1 MTKSNKGIALLEVLV
16 SVAILTF
23 GMGAAIKAIQTCTR
37 TQSDM
42 NDRVLARSLAEQQF
56 NALRLRGAE
65 GITGDASGRFDAPF
79 DAFSWTAERF
89 ESPGDMPLSMV
100 QLKVWKTTR
109 GARKKVYQTR
119 IPLPQ

>member
-1 MTKSNKGIALLEVLV
+1 MIKPNKGIALLEVLV

-42 NDRVLARSLAEQQF
+42 NDRIMARSLAEQQW
-56 NALRLRGAE
+56 NALRPQGAG
-65 GITGDASGRFDAPF
+65 GITGDAGGRFEVPF

-100 QLKVWKTTR
+100 QIKVWKAP
-109 GARKKVYQTR
+109 GGGRKKVYETR

>member
-1 MTKSNKGIALLEVLV
+1 MSKSNKGIALLEVLV

-23 GMGAAIKAIQTCTR
+23 GMGAAIQAIQTCTR

-42 NDRVLARSLAEQQF
+42 NDRVMARCLTEQQL
-56 NALRLRGAE
+56 NALRLQDAE
-65 GITGDASGRFDAPF
+65 GINGDAGGRFETPF

-100 QLKVWKTTR
+100 QIKVWKTTG
-109 GARKKVYQTR
+109 GARKKVYETR
-119 IPLPQ
+119 IPLP